1 MISGT
6 VFDIQK
12 FSVHD
17 GPGIRTTVFLKGC
30 PLHCLWC
37 HNPESWQAQPELL
50 FSAEKCTGCGAC
62 AKECP
67 NGCHSFRNGVHHLNR
82 IRCTGCGACAKS
94 CRTEALELCGRR
106 ETAEE
111 VLAEVLRDRPFYENS
126 GGGMTLSGGE
136 PLAQFAFSLELLKQ
150 AKANGLHTCLET
162 CGYAPR
168 DHYLALLPFTDLFLF
183 DVKTVDAEKHRSFT
197 GQDNRLIL
205 DNLRAL
211 DNAGAALHLRCP
223 LIPGMNDSE
232 AELHGIGVLAN
243 SLAHVQEIEVEPYH
257 PLGVSKAHRLGF
269 ADAFTAPFTPK
280 KQSDLWIARIAE
292 TTAVPVRKQ

>member
-37 HNPESWQAQPELL
+37 HNPESWRAQPELL
-50 FSAEKCTGCGAC
+50 FSAEK
-62 AKECP
+62 
-67 NGCHSFRNGVHHLNR
+67 
-82 IRCTGCGACAKS
+82 CTGCGACAKS

-183 DVKTVDAEKHRSFT
+183 DVKTVDAERHRSFT